1 MLRPI
6 AIHIQFESDPF
17 IRNKSQVLVK
27 QVRTQSQYMNS
38 SASLNLLFQQ
48 GISIT

>member
-6 AIHIQFESDPF
+6 AIHIQFETDPF
-17 IRNKSQVLVK
+17 IRNKSQVFFT

-48 GISIT
+48 GILII